1 VVWPLMVVLAVDMA
15 ADSVVH
21 KVLQVDSVVC
31 HLLAAD
37 SVVHKVLEVDSAVDF
52 QLSARRLVL
61 LWAVGSHLSV
71 CNVR

>member
-1 VVWPLMVVLAVDMA
+1 MA

-21 KVLQVDSVVC
+21 KVLEVDSVVC

-52 QLSARRLVL
+52 QLSARRLVF
-61 LWAVGSHLSV
+61 LWVSPSDCFFVIV
-71 CNVR
+71 C